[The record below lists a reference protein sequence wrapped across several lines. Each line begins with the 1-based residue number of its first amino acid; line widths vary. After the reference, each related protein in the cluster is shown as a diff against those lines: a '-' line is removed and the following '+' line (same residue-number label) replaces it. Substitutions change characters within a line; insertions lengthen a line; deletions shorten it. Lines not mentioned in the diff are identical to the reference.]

1 MTSFFMITPYRYD
14 QLFQTKKHI
23 VMDIAAQYY
32 IQPFYAEFDIP
43 LLTAGF
49 QLEKTL
55 VAIQRSNFIIAD
67 LTYERPSCYYEIG
80 YAHGLQ
86 KRVYLIVYE
95 NPHGESYPPCEVHG
109 IEEVK
114 CYRDLETYLQVIDNI
129 IRNEAHSSQI
139 HYCTSYE
146 N

>member
-1 MTSFFMITPYRYD
+1 MITPYRYD
-14 QLFQTKKHI
+14 QLFQSKKLI
-23 VMDIAAQYY
+23 VMNIAVQYHL
-32 IQPFYAEFDIP
+32 QPFYADFDVP

-49 QLEKTL
+49 HMKKTL
-55 VAIQRSNFIIAD
+55 AAIKRSKFIIAD

-86 KRVYLIVYE
+86 KRVHLIAYE

-114 CYRDLETYLQVIDNI
+114 CYRDLETYLQVIDKI
-129 IRNEAHSSQI
+129 IRNEAYSPQL
-139 HYCTSYE
+139 HYHISYE